1 MPESFARPGFRTTRF
16 KQNTMAFSHFK
27 YASSSSTYTRIM
39 SVEQP
44 AVAPRAIDAISFPV
58 ALTRFLYLVQHPH
71 HDGNSP
77 AGSTAREI
85 VWNRPRHDHPLA
97 KSVRGSR
104 FFQSAH
110 PHSVV
115 EANNPILFQMCVCD
129 SPVLPFRDA
138 QCVVTSRR
146 TVVVVVVVV
155 VLVRSSS
162 SSGSS
167 RIHQRV

>member
-16 KQNTMAFSHFK
+16 KQNIMAFSHFK
-27 YASSSSTYTRIM
+27 NTSSSSTYTRIIF
-39 SVEQP
+39 VEQP
-44 AVAPRAIDAISFPV
+44 AVAPRAIDAIYFPA
-58 ALTRFLYLVQHPH
+58 ALTRFLYSVQHP
-71 HDGNSP
+71 DGNSP

-110 PHSVV
+110 PESVV

-129 SPVLPFRDA
+129 SPVLPFPFRDA
-138 QCVVTSRR
+138 QCVVMSRWC
-146 TVVVVVVVV
+146 VVVALVV
-155 VLVRSSS
+155 
-162 SSGSS
+162 
-167 RIHQRV
+167 Q